1 MIYSKIRGLVG
12 GAYNGVL
19 HTPPPP
25 AAMLKLQGDA
35 HLRTVAQIK
44 FLYYPPD
51 SVDPLT
57 YSRPA
62 YPVYVY
68 LLPQVSI

>member
-1 MIYSKIRGLVG
+1 
-12 GAYNGVL
+12 
-19 HTPPPP
+19 
-25 AAMLKLQGDA
+25 MLESQDDA

-44 FLYYPPD
+44 SLYYPPD
-51 SVDPLT
+51 SIDRLT